1 MQVLEFSPIKES
13 RRTCRIER
21 EGIFYFNMEKELIAT
36 FMMIVIA
43 SLFIGATLKKKTW
56 KKRLKEKLQKSLRNI
71 TGTWTTIGKGTLKK
85 KKVNR
90 RSVVSNNFVS
100 LVFHYV
106 EFRSYHQRRKK
117 D

>member
-13 RRTCRIER
+13 RRTCWIER

-43 SLFIGATLKKKTW
+43 SLFIGATQKKKNTC
-56 KKRLKEKLQKSLRNI
+56 KKRLKEKLQKSLRNN

-85 KKVNR
+85 KKKLKR
-90 RSVVSNNFVS
+90 RSVVSNNFVF
-100 LVFHYV
+100 LV
-106 EFRSYHQRRKK
+106 
-117 D
+117 